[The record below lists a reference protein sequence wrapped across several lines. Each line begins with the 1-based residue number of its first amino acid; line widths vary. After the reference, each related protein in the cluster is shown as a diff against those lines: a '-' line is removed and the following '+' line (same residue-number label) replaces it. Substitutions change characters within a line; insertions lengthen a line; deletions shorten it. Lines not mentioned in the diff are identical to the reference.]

1 MRLELHLFVRGI
13 NLKINIVE
21 KDELIFYGLANKTSL
36 NDNFLSYWENYYEYV
51 SSDYHSPIGFSTHPN
66 ENGEFVYYTCVQD
79 KPKNTEVFE
88 KVTLPK
94 GNYAIFE
101 LTGSVLKTI
110 PKAWEFAQKNFVISN
125 SPSIEVYSEGDRLGE
140 DYRVDLWIPIEGMKT
155 NSKENKDFINST
167 KRLLSSSVDKTVKFV
182 KSDTGKSMLF
192 YLGLGF
198 LAGGLSIWLS
208 NSNQQF
214 DGISNDEDFD
224 INDYSIND
232 IEEYSKQ
239 DEVAIGTHASPIEHD
254 VRPHGQHYNTKE
266 GRIWKEKEG
275 YHRGGREE

>member
-1 MRLELHLFVRGI
+1 M
-13 NLKINIVE
+13 KINIVE
-21 KDELIFYGLANKTSL
+21 KDELIFYGLANKVNI

-51 SSDYHSPIGFSTHPN
+51 SSDYHSPIGFSTYPN

-110 PKAWEFAQKNFVISN
+110 PKAWEFAQKNFVIST
-125 SPSIEVYSEGDRLGE
+125 SPSIEVYFVGDRLGK

-155 NSKENKDFINST
+155 NSKESKDFINSIR
-167 KRLLSSSVDKTVKFV
+167 RLLSRSVDKTVKFV
-182 KSDTGKSMLF
+182 KSDTGKLML
-192 YLGLGF
+192 LGLGIGF
-198 LAGGLSIWLS
+198 LTGGLSIWLS

-214 DGISNDEDFD
+214 DRISNDEDFD
-224 INDYSIND
+224 VDNYSIND
-232 IEEYSKQ
+232 IEEYPQQ
-239 DEVAIGTHASPIEHD
+239 DGAEKGTHTSPIEHD

-266 GRIWKEKEG
+266 GRIWKEKDG
-275 YHRGGREE
+275 YHRGSREEL

>member
-1 MRLELHLFVRGI
+1 M
-13 NLKINIVE
+13 KINIVE
-21 KDELIFYGLANKTSL
+21 KDELIFYGIANRASL
-36 NDNFLSYWENYYEYV
+36 SDDFSDYWENYYEHV
-51 SSDYHSPIGFSTHPN
+51 SNDYRSPIGFSNPPN
-66 ENGEFVYYTCVQD
+66 ENGEFVYYTCIQD
-79 KPKNTEVFE
+79 KPENTEVFE

-110 PKAWEFAQKNFVISN
+110 PRAWEFAQENFVIST
-125 SPSIEVYSEGDRLGE
+125 SPSIEVYSVGDRLSE
-140 DYRVDLWIPIEGMKT
+140 SYRVDLWIPIKVVKPEFKE
-155 NSKENKDFINST
+155 SKGFVNNIKKI
-167 KRLLSSSVDKTVKFV
+167 SSSSIAKTAKFV
-182 KSDTGKSMLF
+182 KSDTGKLVL
-192 YLGLGF
+192 LGLGLAF
-198 LAGGLSIWLS
+198 LTGLRIWLS

-232 IEEYSKQ
+232 IEEYSQQ
-239 DEVAIGTHASPIEHD
+239 DEIATGTHASPIEHD

-275 YHRGGREE
+275 YHRGR